1 MCLRGKIWRQEATLG
16 ANPASGALKCGKGG
30 RGWRHSHGSPPL
42 RALLQRNMGAT
53 VSRLECTPADSQQG
67 TEPRLASTLARERRS
82 AQGVVTT
89 WGLFLR
95 QDLAVWSRL
104 ASNPCSPS
112 LHLYST
118 GTQVKVSFSPVSR
131 REGYSLHFGSG
142 KASAGIPSTEL

>member
-1 MCLRGKIWRQEATLG
+1 MWQ
-16 ANPASGALKCGKGG
+16 
-30 RGWRHSHGSPPL
+30 GW
-42 RALLQRNMGAT
+42 
-53 VSRLECTPADSQQG
+53 SRLETQPWQSSAAGFAAEEHGCHRLETGVHPADSQQG
-67 TEPRLASTLARERRS
+67 MEPRLASTLARERRS

-112 LHLYST
+112 LHLYSA

-131 REGYSLHFGSG
+131 REAYSLHFGSG